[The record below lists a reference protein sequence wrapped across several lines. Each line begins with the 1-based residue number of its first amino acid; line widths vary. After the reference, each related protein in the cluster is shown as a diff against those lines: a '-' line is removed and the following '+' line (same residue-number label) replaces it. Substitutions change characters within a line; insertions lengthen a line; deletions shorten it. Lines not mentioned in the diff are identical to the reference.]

1 MKNKITMDKSKLW
14 KQYFS
19 LLKIPKI
26 KIKNFKKEDV
36 NYKIGPTNPKRL
48 GFFYYKMLLMNI
60 AQNLSKK
67 ELGLLKRIKKRN
79 VGNPTTVKVNNVEI
93 DFDYFQSLKEF
104 LFLKEKIKKKIF
116 NIIEIGAGYGR
127 TCHAF
132 LSLNNDLK
140 KYLIIDFPEM
150 LSLSSKYLK
159 KVLDNKNFKKVSFID
174 ANQNLDNITELNLKN
189 CLTININ
196 SFNEMSD
203 NAFNIYI
210 ELINGIG
217 GFFYTKNP
225 VAKFNDPEIT
235 TNIKRKRIALN
246 TGQIKKIINIFN
258 EKELNKAK
266 RNYVQT
272 YLPSTKWKIISTK
285 FSRPLIYYLQTLYEK
300 KNN

>member
-14 KQYFS
+14 KRYFS

-79 VGNPTTVKVNNVEI
+79 VGNPTTVKVDNVEV

-150 LSLSSKYLK
+150 LSLSSRYLK
-159 KVLDNKNFKKVSFID
+159 RVLDNKNFKKVSFID

>member
-19 LLKIPKI
+19 ILKIPKI

-79 VGNPTTVKVNNVEI
+79 VGNPTTVKVDNVEV

-116 NIIEIGAGYGR
+116 NIVEIGAGYGR

-132 LSLNNDLK
+132 LSLNNNLK

-159 KVLDNKNFKKVSFID
+159 KVLDNKNLLNPGKVYPILRKC
-174 ANQNLDNITELNLKN
+174 AEEGRVHVHRGK
-189 CLTININ
+189 
-196 SFNEMSD
+196 E
-203 NAFNIYI
+203 
-210 ELINGIG
+210 
-217 GFFYTKNP
+217 
-225 VAKFNDPEIT
+225 KFPDIP
-235 TNIKRKRIALN
+235 R
-246 TGQIKKIINIFN
+246 F
-258 EKELNKAK
+258 
-266 RNYVQT
+266 
-272 YLPSTKWKIISTK
+272 
-285 FSRPLIYYLQTLYEK
+285 
-300 KNN
+300 

>member
-1 MKNKITMDKSKLW
+1 
-14 KQYFS
+14 
-19 LLKIPKI
+19 
-26 KIKNFKKEDV
+26 
-36 NYKIGPTNPKRL
+36 
-48 GFFYYKMLLMNI
+48 
-60 AQNLSKK
+60 
-67 ELGLLKRIKKRN
+67 
-79 VGNPTTVKVNNVEI
+79 
-93 DFDYFQSLKEF
+93 
-104 LFLKEKIKKKIF
+104 
-116 NIIEIGAGYGR
+116 
-127 TCHAF
+127 
-132 LSLNNDLK
+132 
-140 KYLIIDFPEM
+140 M
-150 LSLSSKYLK
+150 LSLSSRYLK
-159 KVLDNKNFKKVSFID
+159 KVLDNRNFKKISFID
-174 ANQNLDNITELNLKN
+174 ANKNLDNITELNLKN

>member
-14 KQYFS
+14 KRYFS

-79 VGNPTTVKVNNVEI
+79 VGNPTTVKVSNVEV

-150 LSLSSKYLK
+150 LSLSSRYLK
-159 KVLDNKNFKKVSFID
+159 RVLDNKNFKKVSFID